1 MTPPTAHDE
10 ATTPAPARAPERG
23 RAATFLLSGIGII
36 MGLAVAGAIGY
47 FAGLHQNVA
56 NEQQL
61 AQRPA
66 MAETVQ
72 PEPVQPEAVR
82 AEPVRPQ
89 PVPTEPPTPDQ
100 RPAAEHFVG
109 MTLDGEP
116 FALTETTGTPTLLV
130 FWAHW

>member
-10 ATTPAPARAPERG
+10 ATTPAPARTPERG

-56 NEQQL
+56 SEQQL

-66 MAETVQ
+66 IAETVQ
-72 PEPVQPEAVR
+72 P
-82 AEPVRPQ
+82 EPVRPQ

-100 RPAAEHFVG
+100 RPAAENFVG

>member
-10 ATTPAPARAPERG
+10 TATVAPARAQAHG
-23 RAATFLLSGIGII
+23 RAATFLLSGIGIM

-66 MAETVQ
+66 IAETVQ
-72 PEPVQPEAVR
+72 PETAQP
-82 AEPVRPQ
+82 EPVRTE
-89 PVPTEPPTPDQ
+89 PVPTEPLTPDQ
-100 RPAAEHFVG
+100 RPPAENFIG
-109 MTLDGEP
+109 LTLDGEP
-116 FALTETTGTPTLLV
+116 FALAETTGTPTLLV